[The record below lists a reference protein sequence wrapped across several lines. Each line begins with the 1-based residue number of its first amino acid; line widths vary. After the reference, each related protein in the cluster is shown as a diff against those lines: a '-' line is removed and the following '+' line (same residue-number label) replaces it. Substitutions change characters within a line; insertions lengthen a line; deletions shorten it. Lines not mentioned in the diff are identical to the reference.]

1 MGVPIKLILKEIG
14 SRINNIGT
22 IVDTDPNNDETT
34 SYVGKML
41 QRAGAGVG
49 AGAFAGG
56 IKDMNNMKDTA
67 SAADAASAAS
77 DAKDAAEAASAA
89 KDMADA
95 ASAAK
100 DVASAASDKNIK
112 DITTSNTAD
121 VIERAY
127 KQLDDII
134 YKYNSKGQ
142 ALGEDDKLRA
152 GITAQSMEGSILE
165 SAVIEDPNTGYKMV
179 DTRHLALANA
189 AAIKEIFER
198 LDRIEGRNEI

>member
-1 MGVPIKLILKEIG
+1 MAVPIKMILKEIG
-14 SRINNIGT
+14 SRINNVGT

-34 SYVGKML
+34 SYMGKML
-41 QRAGAGVG
+41 EGN
-49 AGAFAGG
+49 GAFGG
-56 IKDMNNMKDTA
+56 GLKDIGSFKDNFN
-67 SAADAASAAS
+67 SK
-77 DAKDAAEAASAA
+77 DAKDV
-89 KDMADA
+89 AD
-95 ASAAK
+95 AAK

-112 DITTSNTAD
+112 DIAKTNTAD
-121 VIERAY
+121 IIEKAY
-127 KQLDDII
+127 KGLDDII

-165 SAVIEDPNTGYKMV
+165 SAVMEDPATGYKMV

-198 LDRIEGRNEI
+198 LDKLEGKQ

>member
-1 MGVPIKLILKEIG
+1 MAVPVKMILKEIG

-34 SYVGKML
+34 SYMGKML
-41 QRAGAGVG
+41 KGTGS
-49 AGAFAGG
+49 FGG
-56 IKDMNNMKDTA
+56 GLKDIKDNF
-67 SAADAASAAS
+67 SS
-77 DAKDAAEAASAA
+77 KDAA
-89 KDMADA
+89 DVAD
-95 ASAAK
+95 AAK
-100 DVASAASDKNIK
+100 DVASDKNIK
-112 DITTSNTAD
+112 DIDKTSNTAD
-121 VIERAY
+121 IIEKAY
-127 KQLDDII
+127 KGLDDII

-165 SAVIEDPNTGYKMV
+165 SAVMEDPATGYKMV

-198 LDRIEGRNEI
+198 LDKLEGKK

>member
-1 MGVPIKLILKEIG
+1 MGAPIKLILKEIG

-22 IVDTDPNNDETT
+22 LVDTDPNNDETT
-34 SYVGKML
+34 SYAGKMM
-41 QRAGAGVG
+41 QGAG

-56 IKDMNNMKDTA
+56 IKDMKNMKDTA
-67 SAADAASAAS
+67 NAAS
-77 DAKDAAEAASAA
+77 DA

-112 DITTSNTAD
+112 DIASNNTAD
-121 VIERAY
+121 VIEKAY
-127 KQLDDII
+127 KGLDDII

-152 GITAQSMEGSILE
+152 GITAQSLQGSILE
-165 SAVIEDPNTGYKMV
+165 SNVFKDPESGFLKI
-179 DTRHLALANA
+179 DTAQQTLANA
-189 AAIKEIFER
+189 AAIKILFEKIDE
-198 LDRIEGRNEI
+198 LEKLIKK

>member
-1 MGVPIKLILKEIG
+1 MAVPIKMILKEIG

-34 SYVGKML
+34 SYMGKML
-41 QRAGAGVG
+41 EGADAGSFGG
-49 AGAFAGG
+49 GLKDIGKLKDAFNK
-56 IKDMNNMKDTA
+56 KD
-67 SAADAASAAS
+67 AADAAST
-77 DAKDAAEAASAA
+77 AKDV
-89 KDMADA
+89 ADA
-95 ASAAK
+95 ASTAK
-100 DVASAASDKNIK
+100 DVASAVSDKNIK
-112 DITTSNTAD
+112 DIDKTSNTAD
-121 VIERAY
+121 IIEKAY
-127 KQLDDII
+127 KGLDDII

-165 SAVIEDPNTGYKMV
+165 SAVMEDPATGYKMV

-198 LDRIEGRNEI
+198 LDKLEKLIKK

>member
-1 MGVPIKLILKEIG
+1 MAVPIKMILKEIG

-34 SYVGKML
+34 SYMGKMV
-41 QRAGAGVG
+41 QG
-49 AGAFAGG
+49 AGAFGG
-56 IKDMNNMKDTA
+56 GLKDIGSFKDNFN
-67 SAADAASAAS
+67 SK
-77 DAKDAAEAASAA
+77 DAKDAA
-89 KDMADA
+89 D
-95 ASAAK
+95 AAK
-100 DVASAASDKNIK
+100 DVASAIASDKNIK
-112 DITTSNTAD
+112 DIDKTSNTAD
-121 VIERAY
+121 IIEKAY
-127 KQLDDII
+127 KGLDDII

-165 SAVIEDPNTGYKMV
+165 SAVMEDPATGYKMV

-198 LDRIEGRNEI
+198 LDKLEGKK

>member
-22 IVDTDPNNDETT
+22 IVDTDPENDETT
-34 SYVGKML
+34 SYAGKML
-41 QRAGAGVG
+41 QKAGAGSG
-49 AGAFAGG
+49 GAFGGG
-56 IKDMNNMKDTA
+56 INDLKDMKDTGE
-67 SAADAASAAS
+67 AAS
-77 DAKDAAEAASAA
+77 DAKDV
-89 KDMADA
+89 ADT

-112 DITTSNTAD
+112 DVTSTDIAD
-121 VIERAY
+121 VIEKAY
-127 KQLDDII
+127 KGLDDII

-142 ALGEDDKLRA
+142 ALGEDDQLRA

-165 SAVIEDPNTGYKMV
+165 SAVMEDPNTGFKMV

-189 AAIKEIFER
+189 AAIKEIFMR
-198 LDRIEGRNEI
+198 LDKLEGK

>member
-1 MGVPIKLILKEIG
+1 MAVPIKMILKEIG

-34 SYVGKML
+34 SYMGKMME
-41 QRAGAGVG
+41 GTGS
-49 AGAFAGG
+49 FGG
-56 IKDMNNMKDTA
+56 GLKDIGSLKDNFN
-67 SAADAASAAS
+67 SKDVAD
-77 DAKDAAEAASAA
+77 
-89 KDMADA
+89 
-95 ASAAK
+95 AAK
-100 DVASAASDKNIK
+100 DVASAVSDKNIK
-112 DITTSNTAD
+112 DIAKANTAD
-121 VIERAY
+121 IIEKAY
-127 KQLDDII
+127 RGLDDII

-165 SAVIEDPNTGYKMV
+165 SAVMEDPATGYKMV

-198 LDRIEGRNEI
+198 LDKLEGKK